1 MLLPVSTLIF
11 LPLITLG
18 IFLSVITGTRSS
30 VEISGPY
37 KTFGLAKKALWE
49 IYNKLMW
56 QGTICAWNNNISFTG
71 IVEGISTTVY
81 IKKD

>member
-1 MLLPVSTLIF
+1 MAVKTVSNMYRIF
-11 LPLITLG
+11 R
-18 IFLSVITGTRSS
+18 STGPRSS

>member
-1 MLLPVSTLIF
+1 MYRIFRST
-11 LPLITLG
+11 G
-18 IFLSVITGTRSS
+18 ARSS

-37 KTFGLAKKALWE
+37 KTFVLPNKSLFE

-56 QGTICAWNNNISFTG
+56 QETIWAWNNNISFTG

>member
-1 MLLPVSTLIF
+1 MYRIFRSTG
-11 LPLITLG
+11 P
-18 IFLSVITGTRSS
+18 RSS

-37 KTFGLAKKALWE
+37 NTFGLAKKVLWE

>member
-1 MLLPVSTLIF
+1 MAVK
-11 LPLITLG
+11 
-18 IFLSVITGTRSS
+18 TGNNMYKIYQTTNPKYR

-56 QGTICAWNNNISFTG
+56 QGTICTWNNNISFTG
-71 IVEGISTTVY
+71 NIDGVITTIF

>member
-1 MLLPVSTLIF
+1 MDDKIENDMYRIFRSTGPKTSI
-11 LPLITLG
+11 
-18 IFLSVITGTRSS
+18 
-30 VEISGPY
+30 EISGPY

-56 QGTICAWNNNISFTG
+56 QGTIGRWINNISFIG
-71 IVEGISTTVY
+71 NVEGIDTTVF